1 MDGVM
6 DRSFDSMSSFNFS
19 IASTGEMPPVSG
31 QLQRLLCACYHPD
44 KAGPRAKDEDA
55 YAKIVKKKPD
65 ESKPGKHENSE
76 KHVPTEVEVDEVGYA
91 KLSIIRTPSQEAQF
105 TSEYE
110 NNIDGPCTCIFSP
123 NCFYLWFFEVTISI
137 AQFDPE
143 LRALFV
149 RMAPFARS

>member
-110 NNIDGPCTCIFSP
+110 NNKSAKLGVCSILSIWIEEFV
-123 NCFYLWFFEVTISI
+123 CFFKSDIRQ
-137 AQFDPE
+137 AG
-143 LRALFV
+143 LF
-149 RMAPFARS
+149 